1 MAIMDSIFIKRL
13 YTDMRDYCRLCLIL
27 FTIPLAIK
35 QIVALESINTYKG
48 QEWNINLLVTIVKW
62 P

>member
-13 YTDMRDYCRLCLIL
+13 YTDMRDYCRLYLIL